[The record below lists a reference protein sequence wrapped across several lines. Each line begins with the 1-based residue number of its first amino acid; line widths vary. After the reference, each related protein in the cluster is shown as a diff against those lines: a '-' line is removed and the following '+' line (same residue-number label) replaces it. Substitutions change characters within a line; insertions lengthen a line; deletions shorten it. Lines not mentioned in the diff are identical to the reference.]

1 MKHASDS
8 ALDQLADLLEKLRTQ
23 SALTERKR
31 GVFYRRSSA
40 FIHFHEDPGGL
51 FADLRAASGWERLPV
66 TTGSERKA
74 FVARVK
80 HLLANERTR

>member
-1 MKHASDS
+1 VKHASDA
-8 ALDQLADLLEKLRTQ
+8 ALDQLADVLEGLRKQ

-40 FIHFHEDPGGL
+40 FIHFHEDPTGL
-51 FADLRAASGWERLPV
+51 FADVKAAAGWERLPV
-66 TTGSERKA
+66 TTGPDRKA
-74 FVARVK
+74 FIARVK